1 MESFTKIV
9 ATLGP
14 ACDTV
19 EGIEK
24 LRKAGL
30 NVARLNFSHGSHDY
44 FRKVIANIRKVDTN
58 IAILLDTKGPEI
70 RTGDYESGS
79 LTLDLHE
86 KILLSN
92 KPMKEKHIL
101 IQYPHLLTVSEGT
114 EILIDDGLVEVRVLK
129 VEKDHLVARV
139 ENSAVLGSRKTV
151 TIRNHQTKIPF
162 LSQKDKE
169 DIEFG
174 IEQNLDFIAASFVR
188 EVEDLEQIEAIL
200 KKHNSSIKI
209 ISKIEHPR
217 AIENLDKIIEKS
229 FGIMVARGDLGVEL
243 PAEKV
248 PEYQSYI
255 IEKCNF
261 FGKPVIVATQMLESM
276 KSEPRPTR
284 AEVADVANA
293 VREGADAVMLSGETA
308 NGKHP
313 HKAVQTM
320 NRIAHEYQ
328 DKIRVNLRDLMEKTA
343 KKSETSSLYMTKAA
357 YEATLHLPI
366 KAIFAPTE
374 SGFTARNISRFRP
387 QCPIYAI
394 TSDGGVH
401 RQLQLSWGVFPL
413 MNDSKAKNH
422 DACVNKTVKACSEK
436 KELKNDDSLLVLSG
450 HVSGKSGMTNMLE
463 IYKTEDILKR

>member
-328 DKIRVNLRDLMEKTA
+328 DKIRV
-343 KKSETSSLYMTKAA
+343 
-357 YEATLHLPI
+357 
-366 KAIFAPTE
+366 
-374 SGFTARNISRFRP
+374 
-387 QCPIYAI
+387 
-394 TSDGGVH
+394 
-401 RQLQLSWGVFPL
+401 
-413 MNDSKAKNH
+413 
-422 DACVNKTVKACSEK
+422 
-436 KELKNDDSLLVLSG
+436 
-450 HVSGKSGMTNMLE
+450 
-463 IYKTEDILKR
+463 